1 MTIQQISTG
10 GFVRHRD
17 RMVQES
23 VIEDLTDT
31 LIAFRWMSGETVRP
45 VYNPY
50 TNFVEKVTTTP
61 AQVLKIAVQQ
71 VKVIDFF
78 PELSVGEDDSPRT
91 TETNTLAVDTGVAGE
106 AAFVEMGSDMREQP
120 YTFTFAFYAESD
132 AVALAM
138 FNDLR
143 DRYQGR
149 AVRDDHIDL
158 YNYNDPDYD
167 PEASLPVTR
176 MELDAFRYAR
186 DVETATPSDI
196 HLYYA
201 ELQLTDFVD
210 GRDATPTLPPITGP
224 VGFDS
229 GPFDSTPF
237 DS

>member
-1 MTIQQISTG
+1 MTVQISTG

-23 VIEDLTDT
+23 VIEDLRDV
-31 LIAFRWMSGETVRP
+31 LIACRWMAGTTARP
-45 VYNPY
+45 VIDPAAPGDGWK
-50 TNFVEKVTTTP
+50 TITTAP
-61 AQVLKIAVQQ
+61 SQVMKIAVQQ

-91 TETNTLAVDTGVAGE
+91 TETNTLAVDTGVPGE
-106 AAFVEMGSDMREQP
+106 SALMELGSDLREQP
-120 YTFTFAFYAESD
+120 YVFTMAFYAESD

-149 AVRDDHIDL
+149 LVRDDHVDL
-158 YNYNDPDYD
+158 FNYNAADYD
-167 PEASLPVTR
+167 NTTAPVTR
-176 MELDAFRYAR
+176 MEIDAFRYAR

-210 GRDATPTLPPITGP
+210 GRDAAPSLLPGP

-229 GPFDSTPF
+229 GPFDSAPF